1 MIMFNDFIRK
11 IPNYKSSN
19 KIKKKYYFEK
29 KENHL
34 LNEFKDMQIDQ
45 P

>member
-19 KIKKKYYFEK
+19 KIKKKYYEK
-29 KENHL
+29 KENRL
-34 LNEFKDMQIDQ
+34 LNEFKDMQID
-45 P
+45 

>member
-1 MIMFNDFIRK
+1 MFNDFIRK
-11 IPNYKSSN
+11 IPNYKSCH
-19 KIKKKYYFEK
+19 KTKKKYYFEK

-34 LNEFKDMQIDQ
+34 LAEFKDMQIDE

>member
-19 KIKKKYYFEK
+19 KIKKKYY

-34 LNEFKDMQIDQ
+34 LNEFKDMQID
-45 P
+45 